1 MPADPEARVS
11 DEVPEEFTAGS
22 VIAGYRL
29 EQRIG
34 HGGMAVV
41 FRAFDGRLDRQ
52 VALKILAPSLARDV
66 AFRRRFIRESRAAA
80 AVDHPHIIPVFD
92 AGQAEG
98 VLFIAMRYVRGGD
111 IHSLIERTGPL
122 PTWQVAELV
131 SQVASALDAAHAKG
145 LVHRD
150 VKPANM
156 LLDASPVA
164 GRPDHVYLTDFGL
177 SKAAATNVT
186 ASGEFLGT
194 LDYVAPEQIEGR
206 RQLDGRSDL
215 YALACSAFEMLAGDP
230 PFRREQGLSVMYAH
244 LSEPPPSLH
253 ERRPDLP
260 AAVDEVLSR
269 ALAKTPEDRYLTCQD
284 FAAAL
289 GPALG
294 LTPSS
299 SHASQA
305 SQPVIQTAEPGAG
318 ASPPPRQPDPTRP
331 GLTDPSASLAADN
344 DEYPTDPGVTSAM
357 SGAALSG
364 TALSAP
370 ALGRPRRRSTAL
382 AATLCVVALA
392 AAGGGYALASRG
404 HTHHAGHA
412 TTVSAGRHPAV
423 LKVPGCTSATASAA
437 ELTGVTAR
445 SVAVAGSP
453 FDVVAA
459 GQFSFVTTG
468 QEVAVLRTGAGLD
481 PTVER
486 TISAPGVGTGAALT
500 PDGRYL
506 VAAVGSG
513 ADVIDVASAEEGA
526 ANAIL
531 GTLTSPGSSGAI
543 EVYVSPDGHYA
554 FVTLENSAELAV
566 FNLQRALADGISA
579 SDFVGFVPLPAKP
592 VGITSD
598 GTYLYVASL
607 SGKLTVVSLAIAETR
622 PAQAVLQSV
631 PAGCGAARVL
641 ISANHQVIWVTDRGA
656 DALVAFSASKLR
668 TEPQRALI
676 AKVMVGASPV
686 GEAFVDGGARIVVAD
701 TTLRHPPSRSS
712 TVAVVNAVRALAGQ
726 SSVVLGYLTVG
737 SEARQF
743 AVVPGGST
751 LLLTVQ
757 GAHAVEA
764 IDVPTL
770 P

>member
-1 MPADPEARVS
+1 VS

-92 AGQAEG
+92 AGQAEA

-131 SQVASALDAAHAKG
+131 SQVASALDAAHGKG

-215 YALACSAFEMLAGDP
+215 YALACSAFEMLAGAP

-294 LTPSS
+294 LGPSS
-299 SHASQA
+299 SHAIQA
-305 SQPVIQTAEPGAG
+305 SRPVIQTDEPGAG
-318 ASPPPRQPDPTRP
+318 ASPPPRQPEPTRP

-344 DEYPTDPGVTSAM
+344 DEYPTDPGVTSAL

-364 TALSAP
+364 AALAGTAPSAA

-382 AATLCVVALA
+382 AAALCVVALA

-404 HTHHAGHA
+404 PTHHAGHA
-412 TTVSAGRHPAV
+412 TTVSAGRHPAA

-437 ELTGVTAR
+437 QLTGVKTR

-459 GQFSFVTTG
+459 GEFSFVTTG
-468 QEVAVLRTGAGLD
+468 QAVAVLRTGTGLD

-506 VAAVGSG
+506 VAAAGSG
-513 ADVIDVASAEEGA
+513 ADVIDVASAEDGGA
-526 ANAIL
+526 NSIL

-543 EVYVSPDGHYA
+543 EVYISPDGHYA

-566 FNLQRALADGISA
+566 FNLQRALAHGISA

-607 SGKLTVVSLAIAETR
+607 SGKLTVVSLAGAETR

-631 PAGCGAARVL
+631 PAGCGAARAL
-641 ISANHQVIWVTDRGA
+641 ISANHQDIWVTDRGG
-656 DALVAFSASKLR
+656 DALLAFSASKLL
-668 TEPQRALI
+668 TDPQNALI
-676 AKVMVGASPV
+676 ARVMVGASPV
-686 GEAFVDGGARIVVAD
+686 GEAFVDSGARIVVAD
-701 TTLRHPPSRSS
+701 TTLRHPPSPSS
-712 TVAVVNAVRALAGQ
+712 TVAVVSTARALAGQ
-726 SSVVLGYLTVG
+726 PSAVLGYLTVG

-743 AVVPGGST
+743 AVVPGSNT